1 MKNEIEHLQKPVTV
15 VLPWPDRKLNPN
27 YSKGRHWTSTTDE
40 RKQARTIARVLTLTA
55 LHLAGTRD
63 FAGDVTLT
71 IVFMAPDRRA
81 RDRDNLLSALKPSL
95 DGMADAMG
103 VNDGQ
108 FNPITI
114 SREFGSRPG
123 CVIVTIYQGRSS
135 VCNSGI

>member
-1 MKNEIEHLQKPVTV
+1 MKSENQHLGLAPLKV

-40 RKQARTIARVLTLTA
+40 RKKARTAARVVTLNV
-55 LHLAGTRD
+55 LLDAGWE
-63 FAGDVTLT
+63 APGCDVPLT
-71 IVFMAPDRRA
+71 IVFMAPDRRH

-103 VNDGQ
+103 VNDSQ

-114 SREFGSRPG
+114 SREFGSKPG
-123 CVIVTIYQGRSS
+123 SVIVTIGRKA
-135 VCNSGI
+135 

>member
-1 MKNEIEHLQKPVTV
+1 MV

-40 RKQARTIARVLTLTA
+40 RKRARAAARLLTLNVLLDNGWEAPSGEVA
-55 LHLAGTRD
+55 LR
-63 FAGDVTLT
+63 
-71 IVFMAPDRRA
+71 IVFMAPDRRH

-95 DGMADAMG
+95 DGVADAMG
-103 VNDGQ
+103 VNDSQ

-123 CVIVTIYQGRSS
+123 SVIITIGSKS
-135 VCNSGI
+135 